1 MGLVLLRSNYKTSN
15 CLRRSLINVRRYYS
29 TSLDPSPGHIS
40 TPLPIKVFSNLDN
53 NEIVISYA
61 EILRNK
67 AGIYCFINTVN
78 NKRYIGSAKDL
89 YLRLIEHIAG
99 KKSNIALQNAILK
112 YGLDK
117 FDFCIYEYFTYHSKV
132 VSHKALTDLETSYI
146 EKYPFDSLY
155 NFMRI
160 ATSLEGYKH
169 TDEAKLKML
178 NRFKDKSNH
187 PMYGK
192 KHTEETLKLISKPGE
207 LNPMYGKLHSEETK
221 KKISD
226 RMSKDPY
233 GVGIYDL
240 DDNLI
245 ANFKNNIEL
254 SKYLN
259 ISRVTVGKYLN
270 SGLIYKD
277 QYRFKVNN
285 K

>member
-1 MGLVLLRSNYKTSN
+1 MGLLSYNNSKTNNYLRKH
-15 CLRRSLINVRRYYS
+15 LINARRYYS
-29 TSLDPSPGHIS
+29 TYSDSSPDPIS
-40 TPLPIKVFSNLDN
+40 TPLPIKIFSNLDN
-53 NEIVISYA
+53 NEVVISYA
-61 EILRNK
+61 EILRKK

-89 YLRLIEHIAG
+89 YLRLIEHLAG

-112 YGLDK
+112 YGLNK
-117 FDFCIYEYFTYHSKV
+117 FDFCVYEYFTYHSKV

-155 NFMRI
+155 NFMRT
-160 ATSLEGYKH
+160 ATSIEGYKH

-192 KHTEETLKLISKPGE
+192 KHTEQTLKLISKLGE

-221 KKISD
+221 KKISNS
-226 RMSKDPY
+226 MSKHPY

-245 ANFKNNIEL
+245 AKFQNNIEL
-254 SKYLN
+254 SFELLK
-259 ISRVTVGKYLN
+259 
-270 SGLIYKD
+270 
-277 QYRFKVNN
+277 QYI
-285 K
+285 